1 MRVIF
6 ASTLLSLVNHLA
18 LNSMMPLENKLKKKK
33 INEISGMSNLKE
45 KKKNSFNIL
54 LHFSELFEYCSTLGN
69 MVFYT
74 LASFRLQCIMLV
86 KVFIITCVSFPA
98 LPHTPV

>member
-1 MRVIF
+1 
-6 ASTLLSLVNHLA
+6 
-18 LNSMMPLENKLKKKK
+18 
-33 INEISGMSNLKE
+33 MSNLKE
-45 KKKNSFNIL
+45 KKNSFNIL

-74 LASFRLQCIMLV
+74 LASSRLQCIMLV
-86 KVFIITCVSFPA
+86 EAVFIITCVSFPA